1 MKLLLENW
9 REYLNESGAFQ
20 VQTFG
25 RGRPQAARLSANYKN
40 RLVVI
45 IDVPGY
51 GPTAF
56 YRSTGTGTPQLGTKN
71 MWLPMGG
78 FGARYSRTTN
88 SRDIWLIKFEGTG
101 KIPPEGHIM
110 REVGIRLGKA
120 YDKKPFS
127 ETNIESFASGLQVPI
142 ADDAGAVKIE
152 IFNKCRHTDV
162 KNMGYSNLNTLRA
175 TMRASK
181 GAKEQIKGEN
191 DFNKLSKHCRQ
202 QAQMIPD
209 AREWEAILVNLW
221 FHKAN
226 ALKKDWSGAAM
237 TTQGDYLPGGKNDP
251 RGNYK
256 QIIVRMQQAKQGS
269 QE

>member
-1 MKLLLENW
+1 MKLLMENW
-9 REYLNESGAFQ
+9 REYINESGAFQ

-25 RGRPQAARLSANYKN
+25 RGRPQAVRLSVNYKN

-56 YRSTGTGTPQLGTKN
+56 YRSSGTGTPELGTEN

-110 REVGIRLGKA
+110 REVGARLGKA

-127 ETNIESFASGLQVPI
+127 ETSIESFASGLQVPTANDAMALKSNLI
-142 ADDAGAVKIE
+142 A
-152 IFNKCRHTDV
+152 KCKDTAP
-162 KNMGYSNLNTLRA
+162 KKMGYSDLNALRTA
-175 TMRASK
+175 YRAPK
-181 GAKEQIKGEN
+181 GSQEQIKGEQ
-191 DFNKLSKHCRQ
+191 DWMKLYKYCNQ
-202 QAQMIPD
+202 QTQMIPD

-221 FHKAN
+221 FHNAK

-256 QIIVRMQQAKQGS
+256 QIIGRMQGVPK
-269 QE
+269 